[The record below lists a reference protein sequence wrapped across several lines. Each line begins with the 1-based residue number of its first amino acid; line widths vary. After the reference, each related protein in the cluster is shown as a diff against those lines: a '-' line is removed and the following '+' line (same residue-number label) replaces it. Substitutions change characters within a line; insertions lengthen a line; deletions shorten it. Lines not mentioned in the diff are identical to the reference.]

1 VLGGQLRRYGSG
13 PGAIRCPSLALVG
26 DGEGSAAMTLFER
39 FSHGITGPVAQRVF
53 TTAEG
58 ADSHCQYG
66 NLPLSNA
73 VVYDWL
79 DELFV

>member
-1 VLGGQLRRYGSG
+1 M
-13 PGAIRCPSLALVG
+13 
-26 DGEGSAAMTLFER
+26 ELFER
-39 FSHGITGPVAQRVF
+39 FSRGVSGPVAQRIF

-58 ADSHCQYG
+58 ADSHCQLG

-79 DELFV
+79 DEVFG